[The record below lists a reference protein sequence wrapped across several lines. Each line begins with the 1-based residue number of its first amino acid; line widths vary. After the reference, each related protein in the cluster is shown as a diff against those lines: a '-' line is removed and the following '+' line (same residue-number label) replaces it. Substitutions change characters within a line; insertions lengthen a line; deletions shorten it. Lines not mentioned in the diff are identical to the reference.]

1 MRFPKLLSAAAALF
15 LTLASAADAQI
26 VLTGAGNG
34 RGSYPAIPAAGGM
47 TFTYGSAS
55 DTSAQSTYTFAS
67 QAVGAASANRVIVVA
82 FSTETTST
90 ATVTGVNIGGVAAT
104 KDEGESAASLHIL
117 EIWSAV
123 VPTGTSITITATLSN
138 ASSIRAAMG
147 WVAILGSTQATHF
160 AIADANTKLGSG
172 TNVTSGSLSMPTNG
186 FGFVAVRWQNAAA
199 TPLTWSQSSG
209 TGAKQMDTNVGVNL
223 SMGTYSSSFTTSGAS
238 TFTAANSPATTLSS
252 RIAAVS
258 WAP

>member
-1 MRFPKLLSAAAALF
+1 MMRFWRLVALATALLLPLEAQAQALLLFKAGSGRAA
-15 LTLASAADAQI
+15 
-26 VLTGAGNG
+26 GGG
-34 RGSYPAIPAAGGM
+34 GGM

-55 DTSAQSTYTFAS
+55 DNSAQSTYTFAS

-82 FSTETTST
+82 FSAETTSN
-90 ATVTGVNIGGVAAT
+90 ATITGVNIGGVAAT

-123 VPTGTSITITATLSN
+123 VPAGTSITITATLSN
-138 ASSIRAAMG
+138 ASAIRAALG
-147 WVAILGSTQATHF
+147 WAAILGSTQTTHF

-172 TNVTSGSLSMPTNG
+172 TNITSGSLSMSTNG
-186 FGFVAVRWQNAAA
+186 FAFAAVRWQNAAA
-199 TPLTWSQSSG
+199 APLTWSQSSG
-209 TGAKQMDTNVGVNL
+209 AGTKQMDTNVGVNL
-223 SMGTYSSSFTTSGAS
+223 SMGTYSSSFTASGAS
-238 TFTAANSPATTLSS
+238 TFTAANNPGTTLSS